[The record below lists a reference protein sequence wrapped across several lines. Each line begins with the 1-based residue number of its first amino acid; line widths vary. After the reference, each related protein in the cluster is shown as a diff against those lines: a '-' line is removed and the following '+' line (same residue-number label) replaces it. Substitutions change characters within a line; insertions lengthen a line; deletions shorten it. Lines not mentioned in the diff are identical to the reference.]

1 MKNMIGTG
9 SALERLK
16 KIIPASVQPKF
27 TSVEEWQAWQETE
40 GRKRSGEIDKMNQRA
55 RSEKIFGRAGI
66 QALHRSCSFANYEVK
81 GPEQRQAYSMAKSYA
96 QNFGGG
102 SFASFVFSG
111 APGTGKNHL
120 AAAIGNHLLG
130 AGHSVLVVTIPDLML
145 RVRECYDDGQSESSL
160 LNDLCNVDLLV
171 LDEVGIQRGSSGEK
185 VIINQVIDRRL
196 SSMRQVGILT
206 NLNHGELVNTLGARV
221 MDRLQM
227 DGGIWVNFDW
237 ESYRKN
243 VSHLRPVK

>member
-40 GRKRSGEIDKMNQRA
+40 GRRPGNRQAEPAHPVRKDFRPRRHPGAAPQLLLRKLR
-55 RSEKIFGRAGI
+55 GVRAGTAPGI
-66 QALHRSCSFANYEVK
+66 QH
-81 GPEQRQAYSMAKSYA
+81 GKSYA

-111 APGTGKNHL
+111 SPGTGKNHL
-120 AAAIGNHLLG
+120 AAAMGNHLLA

-145 RVRECYDDGQSESSL
+145 PSS
-160 LNDLCNVDLLV
+160 
-171 LDEVGIQRGSSGEK
+171 
-185 VIINQVIDRRL
+185 
-196 SSMRQVGILT
+196 
-206 NLNHGELVNTLGARV
+206 
-221 MDRLQM
+221 
-227 DGGIWVNFDW
+227 
-237 ESYRKN
+237 
-243 VSHLRPVK
+243 